1 MTNPLDCAAVLT
13 VSDTRTLDQDTSG
26 QYLHDALL
34 EMGHQVVAREILPD
48 EVYQIRAQVC
58 QWIAQP
64 SPHVILITGGTG
76 FSGRDGAVQAV
87 RPILDEAD
95 SGIWRAIP
103 SAPVTPMSAAQPF
116 SPEPWRGCRTIPLW
130 DLLPGSTGACRLA
143 FEKILREQL
152 DSTHKP
158 CNFVNLL
165 LRGDA
170 RRGSV

>member
-1 MTNPLDCAAVLT
+1 MTNPLDCAVLT

-58 QWIAQP
+58 QWIAQS

-76 FSGRDGAVQAV
+76 FSGRDGTVQAV
-87 RPILDEAD
+87 KPILDEEIPGFGELFRQLSYAD
-95 SGIWRAIP
+95 IGSSTVQSRAMAGL
-103 SAPVTPMSAAQPF
+103 SNNTFV
-116 SPEPWRGCRTIPLW
+116 G
-130 DLLPGSTGACRLA
+130 LLPGSTGACRLA

-170 RRGSV
+170 RRGSA